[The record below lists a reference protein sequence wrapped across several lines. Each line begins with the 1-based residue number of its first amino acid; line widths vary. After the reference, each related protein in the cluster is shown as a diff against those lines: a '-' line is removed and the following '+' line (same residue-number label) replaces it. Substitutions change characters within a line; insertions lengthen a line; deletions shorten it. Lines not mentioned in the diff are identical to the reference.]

1 MPSHGPSRRRRRR
14 SLRSAVSGAA
24 RRKGARREALM
35 LLVAEIAHAVAGQPP
50 SAATTSS
57 CSARRRQARTRGV
70 VRSAGSGRRRRPR
83 IGRRRTL
90 CIGAVV
96 DLADAIAPWR
106 PPSPQRCAL
115 TRACGHAFHELRGPC
130 PRPRRSR
137 DHARRPSRS
146 CLTMMR
152 GPSATACSSRPTMVL
167 VDMGLSAA
175 DMAAPWRRLGPM
187 ALLLRARLDPRDTAI
202 ENAEDEGVLEPGAMP
217 SAS

>member
-1 MPSHGPSRRRRRR
+1 MPSHGPSRPRRRR

-35 LLVAEIAHAVAGQPP
+35 LLVAEIEHAVAGQPP

-83 IGRRRTL
+83 IGRRRDAL
-90 CIGAVV
+90 HRRRRGPRGRDRAVATA
-96 DLADAIAPWR
+96 LPPALRADPR
-106 PPSPQRCAL
+106 LR
-115 TRACGHAFHELRGPC
+115 FHELRGPC
-130 PRPRRSR
+130 PRPLRPR
-137 DHARRPSRS
+137 DHARRPCRS